1 MDPITILAGCTAA
14 YNAIKSG
21 ISVGKEIQGM
31 IGDVTSIMDSVGQL
45 TQVAANPPKPG
56 LLSGKSAEA
65 IAMEAYAAKN
75 QAEMMMNEVK
85 NAFVAQYGLNAWDI
99 VQAEATRI
107 KKEQKL
113 AAVRAADEAKRD
125 REDLMHALKV
135 GGFAL
140 LLIILLVIGMTATFL
155 SMNR

>member
-1 MDPITILAGCTAA
+1 MDPITILAGATAA
-14 YNAIKSG
+14 YNAIKQG

-56 LLSGKSAEA
+56 FMSGKSAEA

-75 QAEMMMNEVK
+75 QAEMMMHEVK
-85 NAFVAQYGLNAWDI
+85 NAFVAQYGLNAWDV

-113 AAVRAADEAKRD
+113 AAQKAKHEAQKAQ
-125 REDLMHALKV
+125 EELMHNLKV
-135 GGFAL
+135 FGFAFL
-140 LLIILLVIGMTATFL
+140 TIAVLIAGMIVTFL
-155 SMNR
+155 SMHR

>member
-14 YNAIKSG
+14 YNAIKQG
-21 ISVGKEIQGM
+21 IAVGKELQGM

-45 TQVAANPPKPG
+45 TQVAAKPPKPNVF
-56 LLSGKSAEA
+56 SGKSPEA

-75 QAEMMMNEVK
+75 QAEMMMHEVK
-85 NAFVAQYGLNAWDI
+85 NAFIAQYGLNAWEI

-113 AAVRAADEAKRD
+113 AAQKAAHEAQVAQ
-125 REDLMHALKV
+125 EEFAHNVMVYGSVFLIVIAL
-135 GGFAL
+135 A
-140 LLIILLVIGMTATFL
+140 IGMFVTFTL
-155 SMNR
+155 TR

>member
-21 ISVGKEIQGM
+21 IAVGKEIQGM

-45 TQVAANPPKPG
+45 TKVAADPPRPS

-65 IAMEAYAAKN
+65 IAMEAYAAKA
-75 QAEMMMNEVK
+75 QAEQMMNEVK
-85 NAFVAQYGLNAWDI
+85 NAFVAQYGLNAWDV

-107 KKEQKL
+107 KKEHKL
-113 AAVRAADEAKRD
+113 AQQKAAHEAEKA
-125 REDLMHALKV
+125 REEFMHNLMVYGSAFVVVLFLIV
-135 GGFAL
+135 GMIVTFAL
-140 LLIILLVIGMTATFL
+140 MG
-155 SMNR
+155 R

>member
-45 TQVAANPPKPG
+45 TQVAAKPPKPS

-65 IAMEAYAAKN
+65 IAMEAYAAKK
-75 QAEMMMNEVK
+75 QAEMMMHEVS
-85 NAFVAQYGLNAWDI
+85 NAFIAQYGLNAWEF

-107 KKEQKL
+107 KKEHKL
-113 AAVRAADEAKRD
+113 AQVKAANEAQK
-125 REDLMHALKV
+125 EHEELMHNLKV
-135 GGFAL
+135 FGFAL
-140 LLIILLVIGMTATFL
+140 LTVAVLVVGMVATFF
-155 SMNR
+155 SIHR

>member
-14 YNAIKSG
+14 YNAIKQG
-21 ISVGKEIQGM
+21 IAIGKEMQGM

-45 TQVAANPPKPG
+45 TQVAAKPPKPS

-65 IAMEAYAAKN
+65 IAMEAYAAKK
-75 QAEMMMNEVK
+75 QAEMMMHEVS
-85 NAFVAQYGLNAWDI
+85 NAFISQYGLNAWEY

-113 AAVRAADEAKRD
+113 AQIKAENQAQKDHDE
-125 REDLMHALKV
+125 LMHNLKIF
-135 GGFAL
+135 GFAL
-140 LLIILLVIGMTATFL
+140 LTLSILVIGMVSTFL
-155 SMNR
+155 SMHR

>member
-14 YNAIKSG
+14 YNAIKQG
-21 ISVGKEIQGM
+21 IAVGKELQGM
-31 IGDVTSIMDSVGQL
+31 IGDVSSIMDSVGQL
-45 TQVAANPPKPG
+45 SQVAAKPPKPS

-75 QAEMMMNEVK
+75 QAEMMMHEVK

-107 KKEQKL
+107 KKEAKL
-113 AAVRAADEAKRD
+113 AREKEAHEAQKAQ
-125 REDLMHALKV
+125 EEMVYGIKV
-135 GGFAL
+135 FGL
-140 LLIILLVIGMTATFL
+140 VILLITILIIGIGMAAMTL
-155 SMNR
+155 GR